1 MLQFECYPCVWGG
14 RVAKGGGRD
23 GWTRVAT
30 NEIREENK
38 TNHEKPLATCR
49 SLNTTWRTT
58 EKSLMSFNE
67 ETWLDLAILKGLVEK
82 I

>member
-1 MLQFECYPCVWGG
+1 MGG
-14 RVAKGGGRD
+14 QG
-23 GWTRVAT
+23 VAT
-30 NEIREENK
+30 NEIREVNK
-38 TNHEKPLATCR
+38 TNHSCATCR

-67 ETWLDLAILKGLVEK
+67 ETWLDLAVLKGLVEK

>member
-1 MLQFECYPCVWGG
+1 M
-14 RVAKGGGRD
+14 
-23 GWTRVAT
+23 AT